1 MPSTVMPVQT
11 KPSPGLPS
19 DTPLWPCQPCSIAA
33 DTACGTAAI
42 AVPRQ
47 IQRGGG

>member
-11 KPSPGLPS
+11 KPSLSLPS
-19 DTPLWPCQPCSIAA
+19 DTPLWPCQPCSMAA
-33 DTACGTAAI
+33 DTLCGMAAI

>member
-11 KPSPGLPS
+11 KPRRSLPRE
-19 DTPLWPCQPCSIAA
+19 TPLWPCQPCSMAA
-33 DTACGTAAI
+33 DTACGMAAI